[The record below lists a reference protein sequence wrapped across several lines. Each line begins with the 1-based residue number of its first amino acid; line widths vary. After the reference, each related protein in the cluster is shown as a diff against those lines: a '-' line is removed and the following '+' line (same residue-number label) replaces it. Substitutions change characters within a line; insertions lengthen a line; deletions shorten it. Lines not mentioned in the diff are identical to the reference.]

1 MRCFC
6 CDRPDASFAD
16 VPSGRTYC
24 TSCKNDINDAIYNK
38 FGKDDL
44 NRIFKIDVNK
54 EVSDLVQSKASS
66 KERYRE

>member
-44 NRIFKIDVNK
+44 NCIFKIDVNK

>member
-6 CDRPDASFAD
+6 CDRPDASFTDTA
-16 VPSGRTYC
+16 SGRTYC

-44 NRIFKIDVNK
+44 NRIFKIDTHK
-54 EVSDLVQSKASS
+54 EVKDLLQF
-66 KERYRE
+66 KEKYRE

>member
-1 MRCFC
+1 MRCYC
-6 CDRPDASFAD
+6 CDRPDASFTD

-44 NRIFKIDVNK
+44 NRIFKVDVHK
-54 EVSDLVQSKASS
+54 EIKDLLQY
-66 KERYRE
+66 KENYSE